1 MGPKT
6 KFKTDY
12 MILSGLLV
20 ATIFWLIDSV
30 LHIFFF
36 NEFDVVL
43 QLIGPNQ
50 YNIAIRLIV
59 LCLFILFGSHA
70 QYTINARKKAEQDLI
85 DYKNSLEEAVRQ
97 GTCKLQEMNEQMRLE
112 IGERKRMEAAVR
124 ESEEKYRLLVEN
136 ANEAIFILQ
145 DNQLKF
151 TNPKAEEIITR
162 LSLDPKQGDL
172 TRLIHAPE
180 REKVVA
186 WYQRRLK
193 GMELPYSFMFRLEG
207 DRAVSIWVELNSILI
222 KLNGQP
228 ATLNF
233 MRDVTLQ
240 KKLEE
245 QFYQSQKMESI
256 GTLAGGIAHDFN
268 NLLMGIQGNIS
279 VMQLEVDTADPLQE
293 SIQSIVRC
301 VKSGSQLTNQLLA
314 FARGGKYVV
323 TPSNLNTIVHKTVEI
338 FGRTKKEVD
347 LHPVFAKDIWAVE
360 VDPGQIEQVLMN
372 LYVNAW
378 QAMPEGGDLY
388 IELENVQLDEHYA
401 RLKPFNVRPGRFVK
415 LSVTDTGLGMS
426 PETQKRI
433 FEPFF
438 STKEKGMGTGLGLA
452 SAYGIIKN
460 HNGFI
465 NCYSELGQGTT
476 FNVYFPVCETPY
488 SPEEG
493 ASGDELVEGVPRGD
507 ETILFVDDDEEII
520 SVGRKI
526 LASLGYTVLAADGG
540 QAAIDLFLDQKKRI
554 DLVILDYVMPGMGG
568 REVFDVLKQTKPDV
582 KVLLSSGYSS
592 TDQVAALIEKGC
604 RGFIQKP
611 YDTVK
616 MSRIIRTILDAE
628 PADAARQDG
637 TGAPV

>member
-1 MGPKT
+1 MGSKT

-12 MILSGLLV
+12 MVLSGLLV
-20 ATIFWLIDSV
+20 ATIFWLIDSI

-36 NEFDVVL
+36 NEFDIIL

-50 YNIAIRLIV
+50 YNIAIRMIV
-59 LCLFILFGSHA
+59 LCLFVLFGSHA
-70 QYTINARKKAEQDLI
+70 QYTINARKKAEQELV

-97 GTCKLQEMNEQMRLE
+97 GTCKLQEMNEQMRQE
-112 IGERKRMEAAVR
+112 ISERKRMESAVR

-145 DNQLKF
+145 DDQVKF
-151 TNPKAEEIITR
+151 TNPKADEIITR
-162 LSLDPKQGDL
+162 LSLDPTKPDL
-172 TRLIHAPE
+172 TRLIHAQE
-180 REKVVA
+180 REKVIE

-207 DRAVSIWVELNSILI
+207 PRSVSIWVELNSILI
-222 KLNGQP
+222 KLNGKP

-268 NLLMGIQGNIS
+268 NLLMGIQGNVS
-279 VMQLEVDTADPLQE
+279 VMNLEVGAADPLQE
-293 SIQSIVRC
+293 SIDSIARC

-323 TPSNLNTIVHKTVEI
+323 TPSNLNTIVHKTAEI
-338 FGRTKKEVD
+338 FGRTKKEID
-347 LHPVFAKDIWAVE
+347 LHPVFAKDIWPVE
-360 VDPGQIEQVLMN
+360 VDPSQIEQVLMN

-388 IELENVQLDEHYA
+388 IELENVRLDEHYA
-401 RLKPFNVRPGRFVK
+401 RIKPFNIRPGRFVK
-415 LSVTDTGLGMS
+415 LSVTDTGVGMT

-465 NCYSELGQGTT
+465 NCYSELGHGTT
-476 FNVYFPVCETPY
+476 FNVYFPVCEETYP
-488 SPEEG
+488 PEDGGAEG
-493 ASGDELVEGVPRGD
+493 ELVEGVPGGD

-520 SVGRKI
+520 TVGRKI
-526 LASLGYTVLAADGG
+526 LASLGYTVLVASGG
-540 QAAIDLFLDQKKRI
+540 QAAVDLFIDQQDRI
-554 DLVILDYVMPGMGG
+554 ALVILDYVMPGMGG
-568 REVFDVLKQTKPDV
+568 REVFEALKQIQPEV

-616 MSRIIRTILDAE
+616 MSRTIRTILDGVPVNPAE
-628 PADAARQDG
+628 EN
-637 TGAPV
+637 

>member
-1 MGPKT
+1 MGPK
-6 KFKTDY
+6 KIYKTDY
-12 MILSGLLV
+12 MVLSGLLV

-36 NEFDVVL
+36 NEFDIVL

-50 YNIAIRLIV
+50 YNIAIRLVV

-70 QYTINARKKAEQDLI
+70 QYTINARKRAEQELI

-97 GTCKLQEMNEQMRLE
+97 GTCKLQEMNEQMRQE
-112 IGERKRMEAAVR
+112 ISERKRMEATVR

-145 DNQLKF
+145 NNQLKF
-151 TNPKAEEIITR
+151 TNPKADEIITR
-162 LSLDPKQGDL
+162 LSLDPKQADF
-172 TRLIHAPE
+172 THLIHPQE
-180 REKVVA
+180 RERA
-186 WYQRRLK
+186 IEWYQRRLR

-222 KLNGQP
+222 KLNGKP

-268 NLLMGIQGNIS
+268 NLLMGIQGNVS
-279 VMQLEVDTADPLQE
+279 VMQLEVDSDDSLQE
-293 SIQSIVRC
+293 SIQSIARC

-323 TPSNLNTIVHKTVEI
+323 TPSNLNTIVHKAVEI
-338 FGRTKKEVD
+338 FGRTKKEID
-347 LHPVFAKDIWAVE
+347 LHPVFAKDIWPVE

-378 QAMPEGGDLY
+378 QAMPDGGDLY
-388 IELENVQLDEHYA
+388 IELENVQLDEQYA
-401 RLKPFNVRPGRFVK
+401 RLKPFNLRPGRYVK
-415 LSVTDTGLGMS
+415 ISVTDTGVGMS

-465 NCYSELGQGTT
+465 NCYSELGHGTT
-476 FNVYFPVCETPY
+476 FNVYFPVCEEHYP
-488 SPEEG
+488 PEEG
-493 ASGDELVEGVPRGD
+493 AGEDELVQGVPGGD

-526 LASLGYTVLAADGG
+526 LASLGYAVLVAEGG
-540 QAAIDLFLDQKKRI
+540 QAAVDLFLDQGSRI

-568 REVFDVLKQTKPDV
+568 REVFDAIKQIRPDV

-592 TDQVAALIEKGC
+592 TDQVAALIERGC
-604 RGFIQKP
+604 NGFIQKP

-616 MSRIIRTILDAE
+616 MSRIIRTILDTE
-628 PADAARQDG
+628 QADA
-637 TGAPV
+637 VKEN

>member
-1 MGPKT
+1 MGSKK

-12 MILSGLLV
+12 MVLTGLLV
-20 ATIFWLIDSV
+20 ATIFWLIDSI

-36 NEFDVVL
+36 NEFDIVL

-50 YNIAIRLIV
+50 YNIAVRMIV
-59 LCLFILFGSHA
+59 LCLFVLFGSHA
-70 QYTINARKKAEQDLI
+70 QYTINARKKAEQELI

-97 GTCKLQEMNEQMRLE
+97 GTCKLQEMNEQMRQE
-112 IGERKRMEAAVR
+112 ISERKRMESAVR

-145 DNQLKF
+145 DDQVKF
-151 TNPKAEEIITR
+151 TNPKADEIITR
-162 LSLDPKQGDL
+162 LSLDPTQGDL
-172 TRLIHAPE
+172 PRLIHPQE
-180 REKVVA
+180 REKVIE
-186 WYQRRLK
+186 WYQRRLQ
-193 GMELPYSFMFRLEG
+193 GLELPYSFMFRLEG

-222 KLNGQP
+222 KLNGKP

-268 NLLMGIQGNIS
+268 NLLMGIQGNVS
-279 VMQLEVDTADPLQE
+279 VMNLEVEAADPLQE
-293 SIQSIVRC
+293 SIQSIARC

-314 FARGGKYVV
+314 FARGGKYIV
-323 TPSNLNTIVHKTVEI
+323 TPSNLNMIVHKTSEI
-338 FGRTKKEVD
+338 FERTKKEID
-347 LHPVFAKDIWAVE
+347 LHPVFAKDIWPVE
-360 VDPGQIEQVLMN
+360 VDPSQIEQVLMN

-388 IELENVQLDEHYA
+388 IELENVRLDEHYA
-401 RLKPFNVRPGRFVK
+401 RIKPFNIRPGQFVK
-415 LSVTDTGLGMS
+415 LSVTDTGVGMTA
-426 PETQKRI
+426 ETQKRI

-465 NCYSELGQGTT
+465 NCYSEIGHGTT
-476 FNVYFPVCETPY
+476 FNVYFPKCDETYP
-488 SPEEG
+488 PEEG
-493 ASGDELVEGVPRGD
+493 VAEGELVEGVPGGD

-526 LASLGYTVLAADGG
+526 LASLGYTVLVADGG
-540 QAAIDLFLDQKKRI
+540 QVAVDIFIDQQDSI

-568 REVFDVLKQTKPDV
+568 REVFEALKQIRPDV
-582 KVLLSSGYSS
+582 NVLLSSGYSS
-592 TDQVAALIEKGC
+592 TDQVAALIERGC

-616 MSRIIRTILDAE
+616 MSRTIRTILDTESVRAVE
-628 PADAARQDG
+628 EN
-637 TGAPV
+637 

>member
-1 MGPKT
+1 MGSKT

-12 MILSGLLV
+12 MVLSGLIV
-20 ATIFWLIDSV
+20 ATIFWLIDSI

-36 NEFDVVL
+36 NEFDIIL

-50 YNIAIRLIV
+50 YNIAIRMIV
-59 LCLFILFGSHA
+59 LCLFVLFGSHA
-70 QYTINARKKAEQDLI
+70 QYTINARKKAEQELV

-97 GTCKLQEMNEQMRLE
+97 GTCKLQEMNEQMRQE
-112 IGERKRMEAAVR
+112 IAERKRMESAVR

-145 DNQLKF
+145 DDQVKF
-151 TNPKAEEIITR
+151 TNPKADEIITR
-162 LSLDPKQGDL
+162 LSLDPTKPDL
-172 TRLIHAPE
+172 TRLIHAQE
-180 REKVVA
+180 REKVIE

-207 DRAVSIWVELNSILI
+207 PRSVSIWVELNSILI
-222 KLNGQP
+222 KLNGKP

-268 NLLMGIQGNIS
+268 NLLMGIQGNVS
-279 VMQLEVDTADPLQE
+279 VMNLEVSAADPLQE
-293 SIQSIVRC
+293 SIDSIARC

-323 TPSNLNTIVHKTVEI
+323 TPSNLNTIVHKTAEI
-338 FGRTKKEVD
+338 FGRTKREID
-347 LHPVFAKDIWAVE
+347 LHPVFAKDIWPVE
-360 VDPGQIEQVLMN
+360 VDPSQIEQVLMN

-388 IELENVQLDEHYA
+388 IELENVRLDEHYA
-401 RLKPFNVRPGRFVK
+401 RIKPFNIRPGQFVK
-415 LSVTDTGLGMS
+415 LSVTDTGVGMTA
-426 PETQKRI
+426 ETQKRI

-465 NCYSELGQGTT
+465 NCYSELGHGTT
-476 FNVYFPVCETPY
+476 FNVYFPVCEETYP
-488 SPEEG
+488 PEDGG
-493 ASGDELVEGVPRGD
+493 ADGELVEGVPGGN

-520 SVGRKI
+520 TVGRKI
-526 LASLGYTVLAADGG
+526 LASLGYTVLVASGG
-540 QAAIDLFLDQKKRI
+540 QAAVDLFIDQQDRI
-554 DLVILDYVMPGMGG
+554 ALVILDYVMPGMGG
-568 REVFDVLKQTKPDV
+568 REVFEALKQIQPEV

-604 RGFIQKP
+604 RGFI
-611 YDTVK
+611 
-616 MSRIIRTILDAE
+616 
-628 PADAARQDG
+628 
-637 TGAPV
+637 

>member
-1 MGPKT
+1 MGSKT

-12 MILSGLLV
+12 MVLSGLLV
-20 ATIFWLIDSV
+20 ATIFWLIDSI

-36 NEFDVVL
+36 NEFDIIL

-50 YNIAIRLIV
+50 YNIAIRMIV
-59 LCLFILFGSHA
+59 LCLFVLFGSHA
-70 QYTINARKKAEQDLI
+70 QYTINARKKAEQELV

-97 GTCKLQEMNEQMRLE
+97 GTCKLQEMNEQMRQE
-112 IGERKRMEAAVR
+112 IAERKRMESAVR

-145 DNQLKF
+145 DDQVKF
-151 TNPKAEEIITR
+151 TNPKADEIITR
-162 LSLDPKQGDL
+162 LSLDPTKPDL
-172 TRLIHAPE
+172 TRLIHAQE
-180 REKVVA
+180 REKVIE

-207 DRAVSIWVELNSILI
+207 PRSVSIWVELNSILI
-222 KLNGQP
+222 KLNGKP

-268 NLLMGIQGNIS
+268 NLLMGIQGNVS
-279 VMQLEVDTADPLQE
+279 VMNLEVGAADPLQE
-293 SIQSIVRC
+293 SIDSIARC

-323 TPSNLNTIVHKTVEI
+323 TPSNLNTIVHKTAEI
-338 FGRTKKEVD
+338 FGRTKKEID
-347 LHPVFAKDIWAVE
+347 LHPVFAKDIWPVE
-360 VDPGQIEQVLMN
+360 VDPSQIEQVLMN

-388 IELENVQLDEHYA
+388 IELENVRLDEHYA
-401 RLKPFNVRPGRFVK
+401 RIKPFNIRPGRFVK
-415 LSVTDTGLGMS
+415 LSVTDTGVGMT

-465 NCYSELGQGTT
+465 NCYSELGHGTT
-476 FNVYFPVCETPY
+476 FNVYFPVCEETYP
-488 SPEEG
+488 PEDSG
-493 ASGDELVEGVPRGD
+493 ADGELVEGVPGGD

-520 SVGRKI
+520 TVGRKI
-526 LASLGYTVLAADGG
+526 LASLGYTVLVASGG
-540 QAAIDLFLDQKKRI
+540 QAAVDLFIDQQDRI
-554 DLVILDYVMPGMGG
+554 ALVILDYVMPGMGG
-568 REVFDVLKQTKPDV
+568 REVFDALKQIQPDV
-582 KVLLSSGYSS
+582 NVLLSSGYSS

-616 MSRIIRTILDAE
+616 MSRTIRTILDGVPVNPAE
-628 PADAARQDG
+628 EN
-637 TGAPV
+637 

>member
-1 MGPKT
+1 MGPKQ

-12 MILSGLLV
+12 MVLSGLLV
-20 ATIFWLIDSV
+20 ATIFWLIDSI

-36 NEFDVVL
+36 NEFDIVL
-43 QLIGPNQ
+43 QLIGPNE
-50 YNIAIRLIV
+50 YNIVIRLIV
-59 LCLFILFGSHA
+59 LCLFVFFGSHA
-70 QYTINARKKAEQDLI
+70 QYTINARKKAERELI
-85 DYKNSLEEAVRQ
+85 DYKNSLEDAVRQ
-97 GTCKLQEMNEQMRLE
+97 GTCKLEEMNKQMRQE
-112 IGERKRMEAAVR
+112 IAERQRMESIVR

-145 DNQLKF
+145 NGQVKF

-162 LSLDPKQGDL
+162 LSLDPAEANL
-172 TRLIHAPE
+172 ANFIHPQE
-180 REKVVA
+180 REKVIE
-186 WYQRRLK
+186 WYQRRLQ

-222 KLNGQP
+222 KLNDKP

-268 NLLMGIQGNIS
+268 NLLMGIQGNVS
-279 VMQLEVDTADPLQE
+279 VMNLEVGPEDALQE
-293 SIQSIVRC
+293 SIQSIARC
-301 VKSGSQLTNQLLA
+301 VQSGSQLTNQLLA

-323 TPSNLNTIVHKTVEI
+323 TPSNLNTIVHKTAEI
-338 FGRTKKEVD
+338 FGRTKKEID
-347 LHPVFAKDIWAVE
+347 LHPVFAKDIWPVE
-360 VDPGQIEQVLMN
+360 VDPSQIEQVLMN

-378 QAMPEGGDLY
+378 QAMPEGGDLH
-388 IELENVQLDEHYA
+388 IELENVRLDEHYA
-401 RLKPFNVRPGRFVK
+401 RIKPFNIRPGQFVK
-415 LSVTDTGLGMS
+415 ISVTDTGVGMS
-426 PETQKRI
+426 AETQKRI

-465 NCYSELGQGTT
+465 NCYSELGRGTT
-476 FNVYFPVCETPY
+476 FNVYFPICDQVYP
-488 SPEEG
+488 PEDGTAER
-493 ASGDELVEGVPRGD
+493 ELVEGVPGGD
-507 ETILFVDDDEEII
+507 ETILFVDDDTEII

-526 LASLGYTVLAADGG
+526 LASLGYTVLVAQGG
-540 QAAIDLFLDQKKRI
+540 QSAVDLFMEQREKI

-568 REVFDVLKQTKPDV
+568 REVFDALKQIQPDV

-592 TDQVAALIEKGC
+592 TDQVAALIERGC
-604 RGFIQKP
+604 KGFIQKP

-616 MSRIIRTILDAE
+616 MSRTIRTIMDGE
-628 PADAARQDG
+628 PLHSIR
-637 TGAPV
+637 VN

>member
-1 MGPKT
+1 MGSKK

-12 MILSGLLV
+12 MVLTGLLV
-20 ATIFWLIDSV
+20 ATIFWLIDSI

-36 NEFDVVL
+36 NEFDIVL

-50 YNIAIRLIV
+50 YNIAVRMIV
-59 LCLFILFGSHA
+59 LCLFVLFGSHA
-70 QYTINARKKAEQDLI
+70 QYTINARKKAEQELI

-97 GTCKLQEMNEQMRLE
+97 GTCKLQEMNEQMRQE
-112 IGERKRMEAAVR
+112 ITERKRMESAVR

-145 DNQLKF
+145 DEQVKF
-151 TNPKAEEIITR
+151 TNPKADEIITR
-162 LSLDPKQGDL
+162 LSLDPAQGDL
-172 TRLIHAPE
+172 ARLIHPQE
-180 REKVVA
+180 REKVIE
-186 WYQRRLK
+186 WYQRRLQ
-193 GMELPYSFMFRLEG
+193 GLELPYSFMFRLEG
-207 DRAVSIWVELNSILI
+207 DKAVSIWVELNSILI
-222 KLNGQP
+222 KLNGKP

-268 NLLMGIQGNIS
+268 NLLMGIQGNVS
-279 VMQLEVDTADPLQE
+279 VMNLEVEAADPLQE
-293 SIQSIVRC
+293 SIQSIARC

-314 FARGGKYVV
+314 FARGGKYIV
-323 TPSNLNTIVHKTVEI
+323 TPSNLNTIVHKTSEI
-338 FGRTKKEVD
+338 FERTKKEID
-347 LHPVFAKDIWAVE
+347 LHPVFAKDIWPVE
-360 VDPGQIEQVLMN
+360 VDPSQIEQVLMN

-388 IELENVQLDEHYA
+388 IELENVRLDEHYA
-401 RLKPFNVRPGRFVK
+401 RIKPFNIRPGRFVK
-415 LSVTDTGLGMS
+415 LSVTDTGVGMTA
-426 PETQKRI
+426 ETQKRI

-465 NCYSELGQGTT
+465 NCYSEIGHGTT
-476 FNVYFPVCETPY
+476 FNVYFPKCDETYP
-488 SPEEG
+488 PEEG
-493 ASGDELVEGVPRGD
+493 IAEGDLVEGVPGGD

-526 LASLGYTVLAADGG
+526 LASLGYTVLVADGG
-540 QAAIDLFLDQKKRI
+540 QAAVDLFSDQQDRI

-568 REVFDVLKQTKPDV
+568 REVFEALKQIQPDV
-582 KVLLSSGYSS
+582 NVLLSSGYSS
-592 TDQVAALIEKGC
+592 TDQVAALIERGC

-616 MSRIIRTILDAE
+616 MSRTIRTILDAE
-628 PADAARQDG
+628 SVR
-637 TGAPV
+637 TVEEN

>member
-1 MGPKT
+1 MGSK
-6 KFKTDY
+6 KKYKTDY
-12 MILSGLLV
+12 MVLTGLLV
-20 ATIFWLIDSV
+20 ATIFWLIDSI

-36 NEFDVVL
+36 NEFDIVL

-50 YNIAIRLIV
+50 YNIAVRMIV
-59 LCLFILFGSHA
+59 LCLFVLFGSHA
-70 QYTINARKKAEQDLI
+70 QYTINARKKAEQELI

-97 GTCKLQEMNEQMRLE
+97 GTCKLQEMNEQMRQE
-112 IGERKRMEAAVR
+112 ISERKRMESAVR

-145 DNQLKF
+145 DDQVKF
-151 TNPKAEEIITR
+151 TNPKADEIITR
-162 LSLDPKQGDL
+162 LSLDPTQGDL
-172 TRLIHAPE
+172 PRLIHPQE
-180 REKVVA
+180 REKVIE
-186 WYQRRLK
+186 WYQRRLQ
-193 GMELPYSFMFRLEG
+193 GLELPYSFMFRLEG

-222 KLNGQP
+222 KLNGKP

-268 NLLMGIQGNIS
+268 NLLMGIQGNVS
-279 VMQLEVDTADPLQE
+279 VMNLEVEAADPLQE
-293 SIQSIVRC
+293 SIQSIARC

-314 FARGGKYVV
+314 FARGGKYIV
-323 TPSNLNTIVHKTVEI
+323 TPSNLNMIVHKTSEI
-338 FGRTKKEVD
+338 FERTKKEID
-347 LHPVFAKDIWAVE
+347 LHPVFAKDIWPVE
-360 VDPGQIEQVLMN
+360 VDPSQIEQVLMN

-388 IELENVQLDEHYA
+388 IELENVRLDEHYA
-401 RLKPFNVRPGRFVK
+401 RIKPFNIRPGQFVK
-415 LSVTDTGLGMS
+415 LSVTDTGVGMTA
-426 PETQKRI
+426 ETQKRI

-465 NCYSELGQGTT
+465 NCYSEIGHGTT
-476 FNVYFPVCETPY
+476 FNVYFPKCDEIYP
-488 SPEEG
+488 PEEG
-493 ASGDELVEGVPRGD
+493 VAEGELVEGVPGGD

-526 LASLGYTVLAADGG
+526 LASLGYTVLVADGG
-540 QAAIDLFLDQKKRI
+540 QVAVDIFIDQQDSI

-568 REVFDVLKQTKPDV
+568 REVFEALKQIRSDV
-582 KVLLSSGYSS
+582 NVLLSSGYSS
-592 TDQVAALIEKGC
+592 TDQVAALIERGC

-616 MSRIIRTILDAE
+616 MSRTIRTILDTE
-628 PADAARQDG
+628 SVPA
-637 TGAPV
+637 VEEN

>member
-1 MGPKT
+1 MGPRT

-70 QYTINARKKAEQDLI
+70 QFTINARKKAEQELI

-97 GTCKLQEMNEQMRLE
+97 GTCKLQEVNEQMRLE
-112 IGERKRMEAAVR
+112 IAERKRMEAAVR

-162 LSLDPKQGDL
+162 LSLDPKQKDL
-172 TRLIHAPE
+172 TQLIHAPE
-180 REKVVA
+180 REKVIE
-186 WYQRRLK
+186 WYRRRLK

-222 KLNGQP
+222 KLNGKT

-279 VMQLEVDTADPLQE
+279 VMQLDVDAANPLQE

-338 FGRTKKEVD
+338 FARTKKEID
-347 LHPVFAKDIWAVE
+347 LHPVFAKDIWPVE

-378 QAMPEGGDLY
+378 QAMPDGGDLY

-401 RLKPFNVRPGRFVK
+401 RLKPFHVRPGRFVK
-415 LSVTDTGLGMS
+415 LSVTDTGVGMS

-488 SPEEG
+488 SSEESAG
-493 ASGDELVEGVPRGD
+493 ENELVEGVPRGD
-507 ETILFVDDDEEII
+507 EVILFVDDDEEII

-526 LASLGYTVLAADGG
+526 LASLGYTVFVADGG
-540 QAAIDLFLDQKKRI
+540 QAAIDLFLDQSKPI

-568 REVFDVLKQTKPDV
+568 REVFDALKQIQPDV

-592 TDQVAALIEKGC
+592 TDQVAALIDKGC

-616 MSRIIRTILDAE
+616 MSRIIRTILDAAPTE
-628 PADAARQDG
+628 DAREN
-637 TGAPV
+637 

>member
-1 MGPKT
+1 MASKR

-12 MILSGLLV
+12 MVLSGLLV
-20 ATIFWLIDSV
+20 ATVFWLIDSI

-36 NEFDVVL
+36 NEFDIVL

-50 YNIAIRLIV
+50 YNIAIRMIV

-70 QYTINARKKAEQDLI
+70 QYTINARKQAEQELI
-85 DYKNSLEEAVRQ
+85 EYKDSLEDAVRQ
-97 GTCKLQEMNEQMRLE
+97 GTCKLQEMNEQMRQE
-112 IGERKRMEAAVR
+112 IAERRRMEAAVR

-136 ANEAIFILQ
+136 ANEAIFIIQ
-145 DNQLKF
+145 DDHLKF
-151 TNPKAEEIITR
+151 TNPKAEELITR
-162 LSLDPKQGDL
+162 LSLDPARGDL
-172 TRLIHAPE
+172 TRVIHPQE
-180 REKVVA
+180 REKVIE
-186 WYQRRLK
+186 WYQRRLR

-207 DRAVSIWVELNSILI
+207 ERAVSIWVELNSILI
-222 KLNGQP
+222 KLNGKP

-268 NLLMGIQGNIS
+268 NLLMGIQGNVS
-279 VMQLEVDTADPLQE
+279 VMQLEVEAADPLQE
-293 SIQSIVRC
+293 SIQSIARC

-314 FARGGKYVV
+314 FARGGKYLV
-323 TPSNLNTIVHKTVEI
+323 TPSNLNTIVNKTVEI
-338 FGRTKKEVD
+338 FGRTKREVD
-347 LHPVFAKDIWAVE
+347 LHPVFAKDIWPVE
-360 VDPGQIEQVLMN
+360 VDPSQIEQVLMN

-378 QAMPEGGDLY
+378 QAMPEGGHLH

-401 RLKPFNVRPGRFVK
+401 RVKPFNIRPGRFVK
-415 LSVTDTGLGMS
+415 ISVTDTGVGMS
-426 PETQKRI
+426 PETRKRI

-465 NCYSELGQGTT
+465 NCYSELGHGTT
-476 FNVYFPVCETPY
+476 FNIYFPMCEETYPA
-488 SPEEG
+488 EEG
-493 ASGDELVEGVPRGD
+493 AKEGDLVEGVPGGD

-520 SVGRKI
+520 NVGRKI
-526 LASLGYTVLAADGG
+526 LSSLGYTVLVAAGG
-540 QAAIDLFLDQKKRI
+540 QAAVDLFVEKEGRI

-568 REVFDVLKQTKPDV
+568 REVFEALKAMQPDV
-582 KVLLSSGYSS
+582 NVLLSSGYSS
-592 TDQVAALIEKGC
+592 TDQVAALIEQGC

-616 MSRIIRTILDAE
+616 MSRTIRAILDAV
-628 PADAARQDG
+628 PAQPAAQN
-637 TGAPV
+637 

>member
-1 MGPKT
+1 MGSKT

-12 MILSGLLV
+12 MVLSGLLV
-20 ATIFWLIDSV
+20 ATIFWLIDSI

-36 NEFDVVL
+36 NEFDIIL

-50 YNIAIRLIV
+50 YNIAIRMIV
-59 LCLFILFGSHA
+59 LCLFVLFGSHA
-70 QYTINARKKAEQDLI
+70 QYTINARKKAEQELV

-97 GTCKLQEMNEQMRLE
+97 GTCKLQEMNEQMRQE
-112 IGERKRMEAAVR
+112 ISERKRMESAVR

-145 DNQLKF
+145 DDQVKF
-151 TNPKAEEIITR
+151 TNPKADEIITR
-162 LSLDPKQGDL
+162 LSLDPTKPDL
-172 TRLIHAPE
+172 TRLIHAQE
-180 REKVVA
+180 REKVIE

-207 DRAVSIWVELNSILI
+207 PRSVSIWVELNSILI
-222 KLNGQP
+222 KLNGKP

-268 NLLMGIQGNIS
+268 NLLMGIQGNVS
-279 VMQLEVDTADPLQE
+279 VMNLEVGAADPLQE
-293 SIQSIVRC
+293 SIDSIARC

-323 TPSNLNTIVHKTVEI
+323 TPSNLNTIVHKTAEI
-338 FGRTKKEVD
+338 FGRTKKEID
-347 LHPVFAKDIWAVE
+347 LHPVFAKDIWPVE
-360 VDPGQIEQVLMN
+360 VDPSQIEQVLMN

-388 IELENVQLDEHYA
+388 IELENVRLDEHYA
-401 RLKPFNVRPGRFVK
+401 RIKPFNIRPGRFVK
-415 LSVTDTGLGMS
+415 LSVTDTGVGMI

-465 NCYSELGQGTT
+465 NCYSELGHGTT
-476 FNVYFPVCETPY
+476 FNVYFPVCEETYP
-488 SPEEG
+488 PEDGG
-493 ASGDELVEGVPRGD
+493 ADGELVEGVPGGD

-520 SVGRKI
+520 TVGRKI
-526 LASLGYTVLAADGG
+526 LASLGYTVLVASGG
-540 QAAIDLFLDQKKRI
+540 QAAVDTFIDQQDRI
-554 DLVILDYVMPGMGG
+554 ALVILDYVMPGMGG
-568 REVFDVLKQTKPDV
+568 REVFEALKQIQPDV

-616 MSRIIRTILDAE
+616 MSRAIRTILDGVPVTPAE
-628 PADAARQDG
+628 DN
-637 TGAPV
+637 

>member
-1 MGPKT
+1 MTPRK

-12 MILSGLLV
+12 MVLSGLLI

-36 NEFDVVL
+36 NEFDIVL

-70 QYTINARKKAEQDLI
+70 QYTINARKKAEQELI

-97 GTCKLQEMNEQMRLE
+97 GTCKLQEMNEQMRQE
-112 IGERKRMEAAVR
+112 IAERKRMEDAVR

-145 DNQLKF
+145 DDQLKF

-162 LSLDPKQGDL
+162 LSLDPKQKDL
-172 TRLIHAPE
+172 TRLIHPQE
-180 REKVVA
+180 REKVIE
-186 WYQRRLK
+186 WYQRRLR

-279 VMQLEVDTADPLQE
+279 VMQLEVNSTDPLQE
-293 SIQSIVRC
+293 SIQSIARC

-323 TPSNLNTIVHKTVEI
+323 TPSNLNTIVNKTVEI
-338 FGRTKKEVD
+338 FGRTKKEID
-347 LHPVFAKDIWAVE
+347 LHPVFAKDIWPVE

-401 RLKPFNVRPGRFVK
+401 RIKPFNVRPGRFVK
-415 LSVTDTGLGMS
+415 LSVTDTGVGMS
-426 PETQKRI
+426 PETRKRI

-465 NCYSELGQGTT
+465 NCYSELGHGTT
-476 FNVYFPVCETPY
+476 FNVYFPVCEDQYP
-488 SPEEG
+488 PEDGVTE
-493 ASGDELVEGVPRGD
+493 DELVQGVPGGD

-520 SVGRKI
+520 TVGRKI
-526 LASLGYTVLAADGG
+526 LASLGYTVLVASGG
-540 QAAIDLFLDQKKRI
+540 QAAVDLFLERSNDV

-568 REVFDVLKQTKPDV
+568 REVFDALKHIQPDV

-592 TDQVAALIEKGC
+592 TDQVAALIARGC
-604 RGFIQKP
+604 KGFIQKP

-628 PADAARQDG
+628 QVDAAGQN
-637 TGAPV
+637 

>member
-1 MGPKT
+1 MGPK
-6 KFKTDY
+6 KIYKTDY
-12 MILSGLLV
+12 MVLSGLLV

-36 NEFDVVL
+36 NEFDIVL

-50 YNIAIRLIV
+50 YNIAIRLVV

-70 QYTINARKKAEQDLI
+70 QYTINARKRAEQELI

-97 GTCKLQEMNEQMRLE
+97 GTCKLQEMNEQMRQE
-112 IGERKRMEAAVR
+112 ISERKRMEAAVR

-145 DNQLKF
+145 NNQLKF
-151 TNPKAEEIITR
+151 TNPKADENITR
-162 LSLDPKQGDL
+162 LSLDPKQADF
-172 TRLIHAPE
+172 THLIHPQE
-180 REKVVA
+180 RERA
-186 WYQRRLK
+186 IEWYQRRLR

-222 KLNGQP
+222 KLNGKP

-268 NLLMGIQGNIS
+268 NLLMGIQGNVS
-279 VMQLEVDTADPLQE
+279 VMQLEVDSDDSLQE
-293 SIQSIVRC
+293 SIQSIARC

-323 TPSNLNTIVHKTVEI
+323 TPSNLNTIVHKAVEI
-338 FGRTKKEVD
+338 FGRTKKEID
-347 LHPVFAKDIWAVE
+347 LHPVFAKDIWPVE

-372 LYVNAW
+372 LFVNAW
-378 QAMPEGGDLY
+378 QAMPDGGDLY
-388 IELENVQLDEHYA
+388 IELENVQLDEQYA
-401 RLKPFNVRPGRFVK
+401 RLKPFNLRPGRYVK
-415 LSVTDTGLGMS
+415 ISVTDTGVGMS

-465 NCYSELGQGTT
+465 NCYSELGHGTT
-476 FNVYFPVCETPY
+476 FNVYFPVCEEHYPR
-488 SPEEG
+488 EEG
-493 ASGDELVEGVPRGD
+493 AGEDELVQGVPGGD

-526 LASLGYTVLAADGG
+526 LASLGYAVLVAEGG
-540 QAAIDLFLDQKKRI
+540 QAAVDLFLDQGSRI

-568 REVFDVLKQTKPDV
+568 REVFDAIKQIRPDV

-592 TDQVAALIEKGC
+592 TDQVAALIERGC
-604 RGFIQKP
+604 NGFIQKP

-616 MSRIIRTILDAE
+616 MSRIIRTILDTE
-628 PADAARQDG
+628 QADA
-637 TGAPV
+637 VKEN

>member
-1 MGPKT
+1 MGSKK

-12 MILSGLLV
+12 MVLTGLLV
-20 ATIFWLIDSV
+20 ATIFWLIDSI

-36 NEFDVVL
+36 NEFDIVL

-50 YNIAIRLIV
+50 YNIAVRMIV
-59 LCLFILFGSHA
+59 LCLFVFFGSHA
-70 QYTINARKKAEQDLI
+70 QYTINARKKAEQELI

-97 GTCKLQEMNEQMRLE
+97 GTCKLQEMNEQMRQE
-112 IGERKRMEAAVR
+112 IAERKRMESAVR

-145 DNQLKF
+145 NDQVKF
-151 TNPKAEEIITR
+151 TNPKADEIITR
-162 LSLDPKQGDL
+162 LSLDPTQGDL
-172 TRLIHAPE
+172 PRLIHPQE
-180 REKVVA
+180 REKVIE
-186 WYQRRLK
+186 WYQRRLQ
-193 GMELPYSFMFRLEG
+193 GLELPYSFMFRLEG

-222 KLNGQP
+222 KLNGKP

-256 GTLAGGIAHDFN
+256 GTLAGGVAHDFN
-268 NLLMGIQGNIS
+268 NLLMGIQGNVS
-279 VMQLEVDTADPLQE
+279 VMNLEVEASHPLQE
-293 SIQSIVRC
+293 SIQSIARC

-314 FARGGKYVV
+314 FARGGKYIV
-323 TPSNLNTIVHKTVEI
+323 TPSNLNTIVHKTSEI
-338 FGRTKKEVD
+338 FARTKKEID
-347 LHPVFAKDIWAVE
+347 LHPVFAKDIWPVE
-360 VDPGQIEQVLMN
+360 VDPSQIEQVLMN

-388 IELENVQLDEHYA
+388 IELENVRLDEHYA
-401 RLKPFNVRPGRFVK
+401 RIKPFNIRPGKFVR
-415 LSVTDTGLGMS
+415 LSVTDTGVGMTA
-426 PETQKRI
+426 ETRKRI

-465 NCYSELGQGTT
+465 NCYSEIGHGTT
-476 FNVYFPVCETPY
+476 FNVYFPKCDESYP
-488 SPEEG
+488 PEEG
-493 ASGDELVEGVPRGD
+493 VAHGELVEGVPGGD

-526 LASLGYTVLAADGG
+526 LASLGYTVLVADGG
-540 QAAIDLFLDQKKRI
+540 QAAVDLFIDQPDRI

-568 REVFDVLKQTKPDV
+568 REVFEALKQIQPEV
-582 KVLLSSGYSS
+582 NVLLSSGYSS
-592 TDQVAALIEKGC
+592 TDQVAALIERGC

-616 MSRIIRTILDAE
+616 MSRTIRTILDTE
-628 PADAARQDG
+628 SVS
-637 TGAPV
+637 TVEEN

>member
-1 MGPKT
+1 MGSKK

-36 NEFDVVL
+36 NEFDIVL

-70 QYTINARKKAEQDLI
+70 QYTINARKKAEQELI

-97 GTCKLQEMNEQMRLE
+97 GTCKLQEMNAQMRLE

-162 LSLDPKQGDL
+162 LALDPKQQDL
-172 TRLIHAPE
+172 TQLIHVQE
-180 REKVVA
+180 REKVIA
-186 WYQRRLK
+186 WYRRRLK

-222 KLNGQP
+222 KLNGKP

-268 NLLMGIQGNIS
+268 NLLMGIQGNVS
-279 VMQLEVDTADPLQE
+279 VMQLEVDSVDPLQE
-293 SIQSIVRC
+293 SIQSIARC

-323 TPSNLNTIVHKTVEI
+323 TPSNLNTIVNKTVEI
-338 FGRTKKEVD
+338 FGRTKKEID
-347 LHPVFAKDIWAVE
+347 LHPVFAKDIWPVE

-401 RLKPFNVRPGRFVK
+401 RIKPFNVRPGRFVK
-415 LSVTDTGLGMS
+415 LSVTDTGVGMS

-465 NCYSELGQGTT
+465 NCYSEIGRGTT
-476 FNVYFPVCETPY
+476 FNVYFPVCETRY
-488 SPEEG
+488 QPEEG
-493 ASGDELVEGVPRGD
+493 AREDELVQGVPGGD

-526 LASLGYTVLAADGG
+526 LTSLGYSVIVADGG
-540 QAAIDLFLDQKKRI
+540 QAAIDLFLEQSKRI
-554 DLVILDYVMPGMGG
+554 DLVILDYVMPSLGG
-568 REVFDVLKQTKPDV
+568 REVFEAMKQIRPDV

-628 PADAARQDG
+628 PAEAARQN
-637 TGAPV
+637 

>member
-1 MGPKT
+1 MGSRQ

-36 NEFDVVL
+36 NEFDIVL

-70 QYTINARKKAEQDLI
+70 QYTINARKKAERELI

-112 IGERKRMEAAVR
+112 IAERKRMETAVR

-145 DNQLKF
+145 DNELKF
-151 TNPKAEEIITR
+151 TNPKAEEIVTR
-162 LSLDPKQGDL
+162 LALDPKQKDL
-172 TRLIHAPE
+172 TRLIHPQE
-180 REKVVA
+180 REKVIE

-279 VMQLEVDTADPLQE
+279 VMQLEVDAADPLQE
-293 SIQSIVRC
+293 SIQSIARC

-338 FGRTKKEVD
+338 FARTKREID
-347 LHPVFAKDIWAVE
+347 LHPVFAKDIWPVE

-388 IELENVQLDEHYA
+388 VELENVQLDEHYA
-401 RLKPFNVRPGRFVK
+401 RIKPFNVRPGRFVK
-415 LSVTDTGLGMS
+415 LSVTDTGVGMS

-452 SAYGIIKN
+452 STYGIIKN

-465 NCYSELGQGTT
+465 NCYSELGRGTT
-476 FNVYFPVCETPY
+476 FNVYFPVCETQY
-488 SPEEG
+488 QAEEG
-493 ASGDELVEGVPRGD
+493 TSEDELVQGVRGGD

-526 LASLGYTVLAADGG
+526 LASLGYTVLVADGG
-540 QAAIDLFLDQKKRI
+540 QAAIDLFLEQQNRI

-568 REVFDVLKQTKPDV
+568 REVFDALKQIWPDV

-592 TDQVAALIEKGC
+592 TDQVAALIDKGC

-616 MSRIIRTILDAE
+616 MSRIIRTILDAA
-628 PADAARQDG
+628 PADAAQQN
-637 TGAPV
+637 

>member
-1 MGPKT
+1 MGSKK

-12 MILSGLLV
+12 MVLTGLLV
-20 ATIFWLIDSV
+20 ATIFWLIDSI

-36 NEFDVVL
+36 NEFDIVL

-50 YNIAIRLIV
+50 YNIAVRMIV
-59 LCLFILFGSHA
+59 LCLFVLFGSHA
-70 QYTINARKKAEQDLI
+70 QYTINARKKAEQELI

-97 GTCKLQEMNEQMRLE
+97 GTCKLQEMNEQMRQE
-112 IGERKRMEAAVR
+112 ISERKRMESAVR

-145 DNQLKF
+145 DDQVKF
-151 TNPKAEEIITR
+151 TNPKADEIITR
-162 LSLDPKQGDL
+162 LSLDPTQGDL
-172 TRLIHAPE
+172 PRLIHPQE
-180 REKVVA
+180 REKVIE
-186 WYQRRLK
+186 WYQRRLQ
-193 GMELPYSFMFRLEG
+193 GLELPYSFMFRLEG

-222 KLNGQP
+222 KLNGKP

-268 NLLMGIQGNIS
+268 NLLMGIQGNVS
-279 VMQLEVDTADPLQE
+279 VMNLEVEAADPLQE
-293 SIQSIVRC
+293 SIQSIARC

-314 FARGGKYVV
+314 FARGGKYIV
-323 TPSNLNTIVHKTVEI
+323 TPSNLNMIVHKTSEI
-338 FGRTKKEVD
+338 FERTKKEID
-347 LHPVFAKDIWAVE
+347 LHPVFAKDIWPVE
-360 VDPGQIEQVLMN
+360 VDPSQIEQVLMN

-388 IELENVQLDEHYA
+388 IELENVRLDEHYA
-401 RLKPFNVRPGRFVK
+401 RIKPFNIRPGQFVK
-415 LSVTDTGLGMS
+415 LSVTDTGVGMTA
-426 PETQKRI
+426 ETQKRI

-465 NCYSELGQGTT
+465 NCYSEIGHGTT
-476 FNVYFPVCETPY
+476 FNVYFPKCDETYP
-488 SPEEG
+488 PEEG
-493 ASGDELVEGVPRGD
+493 VAEGELVEGVPGGD

-526 LASLGYTVLAADGG
+526 LASLGYTVLVADGG
-540 QAAIDLFLDQKKRI
+540 QVAVDIFIGQQDSI

-568 REVFDVLKQTKPDV
+568 REVFEALKQIRPDV
-582 KVLLSSGYSS
+582 NVLLSSGYSS
-592 TDQVAALIEKGC
+592 TDQVAALIERGC

-616 MSRIIRTILDAE
+616 MSRTIRTILDTE
-628 PADAARQDG
+628 SVPA
-637 TGAPV
+637 VEEN

>member
-279 VMQLEVDTADPLQE
+279 VMQLEVHTADPLQE

-415 LSVTDTGLGMS
+415 LSVTDTGVGMS

-493 ASGDELVEGVPRGD
+493 ASVDELVEGVPRGD

-637 TGAPV
+637 TEAPV

>member
-1 MGPKT
+1 
-6 KFKTDY
+6 
-12 MILSGLLV
+12 
-20 ATIFWLIDSV
+20 
-30 LHIFFF
+30 
-36 NEFDVVL
+36 
-43 QLIGPNQ
+43 
-50 YNIAIRLIV
+50 
-59 LCLFILFGSHA
+59 
-70 QYTINARKKAEQDLI
+70 
-85 DYKNSLEEAVRQ
+85 
-97 GTCKLQEMNEQMRLE
+97 
-112 IGERKRMEAAVR
+112 
-124 ESEEKYRLLVEN
+124 VEN

-145 DNQLKF
+145 NNQLKF
-151 TNPKAEEIITR
+151 TNPKADEIITR
-162 LSLDPKQGDL
+162 LSLDPKQADF
-172 TRLIHAPE
+172 THLIHPQE
-180 REKVVA
+180 RERA
-186 WYQRRLK
+186 IEWYQRRLR

-222 KLNGQP
+222 KLNGKP

-268 NLLMGIQGNIS
+268 NLLMGIQGNVS
-279 VMQLEVDTADPLQE
+279 VMQLEVDSDDSLQE
-293 SIQSIVRC
+293 SIQSIARC

-323 TPSNLNTIVHKTVEI
+323 TPSNLNTIVHKAVEI
-338 FGRTKKEVD
+338 FGRTKKEID
-347 LHPVFAKDIWAVE
+347 LHPVFAKDIWPVE

-378 QAMPEGGDLY
+378 QAMPDGGDLY
-388 IELENVQLDEHYA
+388 IELENVQLDEQYA
-401 RLKPFNVRPGRFVK
+401 RLKPFNLRPGRYVK
-415 LSVTDTGLGMS
+415 ISVTDTGVGMS

-465 NCYSELGQGTT
+465 NCYSELGHGTT
-476 FNVYFPVCETPY
+476 FNVYFPVCEEHYP
-488 SPEEG
+488 PEEG
-493 ASGDELVEGVPRGD
+493 AGEDELVQGVPGGD

-526 LASLGYTVLAADGG
+526 LASLGYAVLVAEGG
-540 QAAIDLFLDQKKRI
+540 QAAVDLFLDQGSRI

-568 REVFDVLKQTKPDV
+568 REVFDAIKQIRPDV

-592 TDQVAALIEKGC
+592 TDQVAALIERGC
-604 RGFIQKP
+604 NGFIQKP

-616 MSRIIRTILDAE
+616 MSRIIRTILDTE
-628 PADAARQDG
+628 QADA
-637 TGAPV
+637 VKEN

>member
-1 MGPKT
+1 MGSKT

-12 MILSGLLV
+12 MVLSGLLV
-20 ATIFWLIDSV
+20 ATIFWLIDSI

-36 NEFDVVL
+36 NEFDIIL

-50 YNIAIRLIV
+50 YNIAIRMIV
-59 LCLFILFGSHA
+59 LCLFVLFGSHA
-70 QYTINARKKAEQDLI
+70 QYTINARKKAEQELV

-97 GTCKLQEMNEQMRLE
+97 GTCKLQEMNEQMRQE
-112 IGERKRMEAAVR
+112 ISERKRMESAVR

-145 DNQLKF
+145 DDQVKF
-151 TNPKAEEIITR
+151 TNPKADEIITR
-162 LSLDPKQGDL
+162 LSLDPTKPDL
-172 TRLIHAPE
+172 TRLIHAQE
-180 REKVVA
+180 REKVIE

-207 DRAVSIWVELNSILI
+207 PRSVSIWVELNSILI
-222 KLNGQP
+222 KLNGKP

-268 NLLMGIQGNIS
+268 NLLMGIQGNVS
-279 VMQLEVDTADPLQE
+279 VMNLEVGAADPLQE
-293 SIQSIVRC
+293 SIDSIARC

-323 TPSNLNTIVHKTVEI
+323 TPSNLNTIVYKTAEI
-338 FGRTKKEVD
+338 FGRTKKEID
-347 LHPVFAKDIWAVE
+347 LHPVFAKDIWPVE
-360 VDPGQIEQVLMN
+360 VDPSQIEQVLMN

-388 IELENVQLDEHYA
+388 IELENVRLDEHYA
-401 RLKPFNVRPGRFVK
+401 RIKPFNIRPGRFVK
-415 LSVTDTGLGMS
+415 LSVTDTGVGMT

-465 NCYSELGQGTT
+465 NCYSELGHGTT
-476 FNVYFPVCETPY
+476 FNVYFPVCEETYP
-488 SPEEG
+488 PEDGG
-493 ASGDELVEGVPRGD
+493 ADGELVEGVPGGD

-520 SVGRKI
+520 TVGRKI
-526 LASLGYTVLAADGG
+526 LASLGYTVLVASGG
-540 QAAIDLFLDQKKRI
+540 QAAVDLFIDQQDRI
-554 DLVILDYVMPGMGG
+554 ALVILDYVMPGMGG
-568 REVFDVLKQTKPDV
+568 REVFETLKQIQPEV

-616 MSRIIRTILDAE
+616 MSRTIRTILDGVAVKPAE
-628 PADAARQDG
+628 EN
-637 TGAPV
+637 

>member
-222 KLNGQP
+222 KLNDKP

-279 VMQLEVDTADPLQE
+279 VMQLEVHTADPLQE

-415 LSVTDTGLGMS
+415 LSVTDTGVGMS

-493 ASGDELVEGVPRGD
+493 ASVDELVEGVPRGD

-637 TGAPV
+637 TEAPV

>member
-1 MGPKT
+1 
-6 KFKTDY
+6 
-12 MILSGLLV
+12 V
-20 ATIFWLIDSV
+20 DS
-30 LHIFFF
+30 
-36 NEFDVVL
+36 
-43 QLIGPNQ
+43 
-50 YNIAIRLIV
+50 
-59 LCLFILFGSHA
+59 
-70 QYTINARKKAEQDLI
+70 
-85 DYKNSLEEAVRQ
+85 
-97 GTCKLQEMNEQMRLE
+97 
-112 IGERKRMEAAVR
+112 
-124 ESEEKYRLLVEN
+124 
-136 ANEAIFILQ
+136 
-145 DNQLKF
+145 
-151 TNPKAEEIITR
+151 
-162 LSLDPKQGDL
+162 
-172 TRLIHAPE
+172 
-180 REKVVA
+180 
-186 WYQRRLK
+186 
-193 GMELPYSFMFRLEG
+193 
-207 DRAVSIWVELNSILI
+207 
-222 KLNGQP
+222 
-228 ATLNF
+228 
-233 MRDVTLQ
+233 
-240 KKLEE
+240 
-245 QFYQSQKMESI
+245 
-256 GTLAGGIAHDFN
+256 
-268 NLLMGIQGNIS
+268 
-279 VMQLEVDTADPLQE
+279 ADPLQE

-338 FGRTKKEVD
+338 FARTKREID
-347 LHPVFAKDIWAVE
+347 LHPVFAKDIWPVE

-401 RLKPFNVRPGRFVK
+401 RVKPFNVRPGRFVK
-415 LSVTDTGLGMS
+415 LSVTDTGVGMS

-452 SAYGIIKN
+452 STYGIIKN

-476 FNVYFPVCETPY
+476 FNVYFPVCEIQY
-488 SPEEG
+488 QPEEG
-493 ASGDELVEGVPRGD
+493 ASEDELVQGVPGGD

-526 LASLGYTVLAADGG
+526 LASLGYTVLVADGG
-540 QAAIDLFLDQKKRI
+540 QAAIDLFLEQQKRI

-568 REVFDVLKQTKPDV
+568 REVFDALKQIQPDV

-616 MSRIIRTILDAE
+616 MSRIIRTILDAA
-628 PADAARQDG
+628 PADAAQQN
-637 TGAPV
+637 

>member
-1 MGPKT
+1 
-6 KFKTDY
+6 
-12 MILSGLLV
+12 
-20 ATIFWLIDSV
+20 
-30 LHIFFF
+30 
-36 NEFDVVL
+36 
-43 QLIGPNQ
+43 
-50 YNIAIRLIV
+50 
-59 LCLFILFGSHA
+59 
-70 QYTINARKKAEQDLI
+70 
-85 DYKNSLEEAVRQ
+85 
-97 GTCKLQEMNEQMRLE
+97 MNEQMRQE
-112 IGERKRMEAAVR
+112 IAERKRMESAVR

-145 DNQLKF
+145 DDQVKF
-151 TNPKAEEIITR
+151 TNPKADEIITR
-162 LSLDPKQGDL
+162 LSLDPTKPDL
-172 TRLIHAPE
+172 TRLIHAQE
-180 REKVVA
+180 REKVIE

-207 DRAVSIWVELNSILI
+207 PRSVSIWVELNSILI
-222 KLNGQP
+222 KLNGKP

-268 NLLMGIQGNIS
+268 NLLMGIQGNVS
-279 VMQLEVDTADPLQE
+279 VMNLEVSAADPLQE
-293 SIQSIVRC
+293 SIDSIARC

-323 TPSNLNTIVHKTVEI
+323 TPSNLNTIVHKTAEI
-338 FGRTKKEVD
+338 FGRTKKEID
-347 LHPVFAKDIWAVE
+347 LHPVFAKDIWPVE
-360 VDPGQIEQVLMN
+360 VDPSQIEQVLMN

-388 IELENVQLDEHYA
+388 IELENVRLDEHYA
-401 RLKPFNVRPGRFVK
+401 RIKPFNIRPGRFVK
-415 LSVTDTGLGMS
+415 LSVTDTGVGMT

-465 NCYSELGQGTT
+465 NCYSELGHGTT
-476 FNVYFPVCETPY
+476 FNVYFPVCEETYP
-488 SPEEG
+488 PEDGG
-493 ASGDELVEGVPRGD
+493 ADGELVEGVPGGD

-520 SVGRKI
+520 TVGRKI
-526 LASLGYTVLAADGG
+526 LASLGYTVLVASGG
-540 QAAIDLFLDQKKRI
+540 QAAVDLFIDQQDRI
-554 DLVILDYVMPGMGG
+554 ALVILDYVMPGMGG
-568 REVFDVLKQTKPDV
+568 REVFEALKQIQPEV

-592 TDQVAALIEKGC
+592 TEQVAALIEKGC

-616 MSRIIRTILDAE
+616 MSRTIRTILDGVPVNPAE
-628 PADAARQDG
+628 EN
-637 TGAPV
+637 

>member
-12 MILSGLLV
+12 MVLSGLLV

-36 NEFDVVL
+36 NEFDIIL

-70 QYTINARKKAEQDLI
+70 QYTINARKKAEQELI

-97 GTCKLQEMNEQMRLE
+97 GTCKLQEMNEQMRQE
-112 IGERKRMEAAVR
+112 ITERKRMEAAVR

-162 LSLDPKQGDL
+162 LSLDPQEGDL
-172 TRLIHAPE
+172 TQLIHPQE
-180 REKVVA
+180 REKVIE
-186 WYQRRLK
+186 WYQRRLR

-207 DRAVSIWVELNSILI
+207 GRAVSIWVELNSILI
-222 KLNGQP
+222 KLNGKT

-279 VMQLEVDTADPLQE
+279 VMQLEVDSADPMQE
-293 SIQSIVRC
+293 SIQSIARC

-338 FGRTKKEVD
+338 FGRTKKEID
-347 LHPVFAKDIWAVE
+347 LHPVFAKDIWPVE

-378 QAMPEGGDLY
+378 QAMPDGGDLY

-401 RLKPFNVRPGRFVK
+401 RIKPFNVRPGRFVR
-415 LSVTDTGLGMS
+415 LSVTDTGVGMS

-452 SAYGIIKN
+452 SAYGITKN

-465 NCYSELGQGTT
+465 NCYSELGQGKT
-476 FNVYFPVCETPY
+476 FNVYFPVCEDPY
-488 SPEEG
+488 QPEEG
-493 ASGDELVEGVPRGD
+493 MGEDELVQGVPGGS

-526 LASLGYTVLAADGG
+526 LASLGYAVLVADGG
-540 QAAIDLFLDQKKRI
+540 QAAVDLFIEQKGRI

-568 REVFDVLKQTKPDV
+568 REVFDALIHIQPDV

-592 TDQVAALIEKGC
+592 TDQVAALIDKGC
-604 RGFIQKP
+604 KGFIQKP

-616 MSRIIRTILDAE
+616 MSRVIRTILDAG
-628 PADAARQDG
+628 PLDRAQQN
-637 TGAPV
+637 

>member
-1 MGPKT
+1 MGPK
-6 KFKTDY
+6 KIYKTDY
-12 MILSGLLV
+12 MVLSGLLV

-36 NEFDVVL
+36 NEFDIVL

-50 YNIAIRLIV
+50 YNIAIRLVV

-70 QYTINARKKAEQDLI
+70 QYTINARKRAEQELI

-97 GTCKLQEMNEQMRLE
+97 GTCKLQEMNEQMRQE
-112 IGERKRMEAAVR
+112 ISERKRMEAAVR

-145 DNQLKF
+145 NNQLKF
-151 TNPKAEEIITR
+151 TNPKADEIITR
-162 LSLDPKQGDL
+162 LSLDPKQADF
-172 TRLIHAPE
+172 THLIHPQE
-180 REKVVA
+180 RERA
-186 WYQRRLK
+186 IEWYQRRLR

-222 KLNGQP
+222 KLNGKP

-268 NLLMGIQGNIS
+268 NLLMGIQGNVS
-279 VMQLEVDTADPLQE
+279 VMQLEVDSDDSLQE
-293 SIQSIVRC
+293 SIQSIARC

-323 TPSNLNTIVHKTVEI
+323 TPSNLNTIVHKAVEI
-338 FGRTKKEVD
+338 FGRTKKEID
-347 LHPVFAKDIWAVE
+347 LHPVFAKDIWPVE

-378 QAMPEGGDLY
+378 QAMPDGGDLY
-388 IELENVQLDEHYA
+388 IELENVQLDEQYA
-401 RLKPFNVRPGRFVK
+401 RLKPFNLRPGRYVK
-415 LSVTDTGLGMS
+415 ISVTDTGVGMS

-465 NCYSELGQGTT
+465 NCYSELGHGTT
-476 FNVYFPVCETPY
+476 FNVYFPVCEEHYP
-488 SPEEG
+488 PEEG
-493 ASGDELVEGVPRGD
+493 AGEDELVQGVPGGD

-526 LASLGYTVLAADGG
+526 LASLGYAVLVAEGG
-540 QAAIDLFLDQKKRI
+540 QAAVDLFLDQGSRI

-568 REVFDVLKQTKPDV
+568 REVFDAIKQIRPDV

-592 TDQVAALIEKGC
+592 TDQVAALIERGC
-604 RGFIQKP
+604 NGFIQKP

-616 MSRIIRTILDAE
+616 MSRIIRTILDTE
-628 PADAARQDG
+628 QADA
-637 TGAPV
+637 VKEN

>member
-1 MGPKT
+1 MGSKT

-12 MILSGLLV
+12 MVLSGLIV
-20 ATIFWLIDSV
+20 ATIFWLIDSI

-36 NEFDVVL
+36 NEFDIIL

-50 YNIAIRLIV
+50 YNIAIRMIV
-59 LCLFILFGSHA
+59 LCLFVLFGSHA
-70 QYTINARKKAEQDLI
+70 QYTINARKKAEQELV

-97 GTCKLQEMNEQMRLE
+97 GTCKLQEMNEQMRQE
-112 IGERKRMEAAVR
+112 IAERKRMESAVR

-145 DNQLKF
+145 DDQVKF
-151 TNPKAEEIITR
+151 TNPKADEIITR
-162 LSLDPKQGDL
+162 LSLDPTKPDL
-172 TRLIHAPE
+172 TRLIHTQE
-180 REKVVA
+180 REKVIE

-207 DRAVSIWVELNSILI
+207 PRSVSIWVELNSILI
-222 KLNGQP
+222 KLNGKP

-268 NLLMGIQGNIS
+268 NLLMGIQGNVS
-279 VMQLEVDTADPLQE
+279 VMNLEVGAADPLQE
-293 SIQSIVRC
+293 SIDSIARC

-323 TPSNLNTIVHKTVEI
+323 TPSNLNTIVHKTAEI
-338 FGRTKKEVD
+338 FGRTKKEID
-347 LHPVFAKDIWAVE
+347 LHPVFAKDIWPVE
-360 VDPGQIEQVLMN
+360 VDPSQIEQVLMN

-388 IELENVQLDEHYA
+388 IELENVRLDEHYA
-401 RLKPFNVRPGRFVK
+401 RIKPFNIRPGRFVK
-415 LSVTDTGLGMS
+415 LSVTDTGVGMT

-465 NCYSELGQGTT
+465 NCYSELGHGTT
-476 FNVYFPVCETPY
+476 FNVYFPVCEEAYP
-488 SPEEG
+488 PEDGG
-493 ASGDELVEGVPRGD
+493 ADGELVEGVPGGD

-520 SVGRKI
+520 TVGRKI
-526 LASLGYTVLAADGG
+526 LASLGYTVLVASGG
-540 QAAIDLFLDQKKRI
+540 QAAVDLFIDQQDRI
-554 DLVILDYVMPGMGG
+554 ALVILDYVMPGMGG
-568 REVFDVLKQTKPDV
+568 REVFEALKQIQPEV

-616 MSRIIRTILDAE
+616 MSRTIRTILDGVPVNPAE
-628 PADAARQDG
+628 EN
-637 TGAPV
+637 

>member
-1 MGPKT
+1 MGPK
-6 KFKTDY
+6 KRYKTDY
-12 MILSGLLV
+12 MVLSGLLV

-36 NEFDVVL
+36 NEFDIVL

-50 YNIAIRLIV
+50 YNIAIRLVV

-70 QYTINARKKAEQDLI
+70 QYTINARKRAEQELI

-97 GTCKLQEMNEQMRLE
+97 GTCKLQEMNEQMRQE
-112 IGERKRMEAAVR
+112 ISERKRMEAAVR

-145 DNQLKF
+145 NNQLKF
-151 TNPKAEEIITR
+151 TNPKADEIITR
-162 LSLDPKQGDL
+162 LSLDPKQADF
-172 TRLIHAPE
+172 THLIHPQE
-180 REKVVA
+180 RERA
-186 WYQRRLK
+186 IEWYQRRLR

-222 KLNGQP
+222 KLNGKP

-268 NLLMGIQGNIS
+268 NLLMGIQGNVS
-279 VMQLEVDTADPLQE
+279 VMQLEVDSDDSLQE
-293 SIQSIVRC
+293 SIQSIARC

-323 TPSNLNTIVHKTVEI
+323 TPSNLNTIVHKAVEI
-338 FGRTKKEVD
+338 FGRTKKEID
-347 LHPVFAKDIWAVE
+347 LHPVFAKDIWPVE

-378 QAMPEGGDLY
+378 QAMPDGGDLY
-388 IELENVQLDEHYA
+388 IELENVQLDEQYA
-401 RLKPFNVRPGRFVK
+401 RLKPFNLRPGRYVK
-415 LSVTDTGLGMS
+415 ISVTDTGVGMS

-465 NCYSELGQGTT
+465 NCYSELGHGTT
-476 FNVYFPVCETPY
+476 FNVYFPVCEDQYP
-488 SPEEG
+488 PEEG
-493 ASGDELVEGVPRGD
+493 AGEDELVQGVPGGD

-526 LASLGYTVLAADGG
+526 LASLGYAVLVAEGG
-540 QAAIDLFLDQKKRI
+540 QAAVDLFLDQGSRI

-568 REVFDVLKQTKPDV
+568 REVFDALKQIRPDV

-592 TDQVAALIEKGC
+592 TDQVAALIERGC
-604 RGFIQKP
+604 NGFIQKP

-628 PADAARQDG
+628 HANA
-637 TGAPV
+637 VKEN

>member
-1 MGPKT
+1 MPMGSKK

-12 MILSGLLV
+12 MVLSGLLI
-20 ATIFWLIDSV
+20 ATIFWLIDSI

-36 NEFDVVL
+36 NEFDIVL

-50 YNIAIRLIV
+50 YNIAVRMIV
-59 LCLFILFGSHA
+59 LCLFVLFGSHA
-70 QYTINARKKAEQDLI
+70 QYTINARKKAEQELV
-85 DYKNSLEEAVRQ
+85 DYKNSLEDAVRQ
-97 GTCKLQEMNEQMRLE
+97 GTCKLQEMNEQMRQE
-112 IGERKRMEAAVR
+112 IAERKRMEAIVR

-145 DNQLKF
+145 DEQVKF
-151 TNPKAEEIITR
+151 TNPKADEIITR
-162 LSLDPKQGDL
+162 LALDPMQADL
-172 TRLIHAPE
+172 ASLIHPQE
-180 REKVVA
+180 REKVLA
-186 WYQRRLK
+186 WYKRRLK
-193 GMELPYSFMFRLEG
+193 GLELPYSFMFRLEG
-207 DRAVSIWVELNSILI
+207 ERGVSIWVELNSILI
-222 KLNGQP
+222 KLNGKQ

-268 NLLMGIQGNIS
+268 NLLMGIQGNVS
-279 VMQLEVDTADPLQE
+279 VMNLEVGPENPLQE
-293 SIQSIVRC
+293 SIQSIARC
-301 VKSGSQLTNQLLA
+301 VTSGSQLTNQLLA

-323 TPSNLNTIVHKTVEI
+323 TPSNMNTIVHKTAEI
-338 FGRTKKEVD
+338 FGRTKKEID
-347 LHPVFAKDIWAVE
+347 LHPVFAKDIWPVE
-360 VDPGQIEQVLMN
+360 VDPSQIEQVLMN

-388 IELENVQLDEHYA
+388 IELENVRLDEHYA
-401 RLKPFNVRPGRFVK
+401 RIKPFNVRPGKFVK
-415 LSVTDTGLGMS
+415 LSVTDTGVGMT

-465 NCYSELGQGTT
+465 NCYSELGHGTT
-476 FNVYFPVCETPY
+476 FNVYFPVCEEAYPL
-488 SPEEG
+488 EEG
-493 ASGDELVEGVPRGD
+493 TAEGELVEGVPGGD
-507 ETILFVDDDEEII
+507 ETVLFVDDDEEII

-526 LASLGYTVLAADGG
+526 LASLGYTVLVANSG
-540 QAAIDLFLDQKKRI
+540 QAALDMFSGQQGGI

-568 REVFDVLKQTKPDV
+568 REVFDAMIQIQPDV

-604 RGFIQKP
+604 KGFIQKP

-616 MSRIIRTILDAE
+616 MSRTIRTILDAE
-628 PADAARQDG
+628 PMEATKSQ
-637 TGAPV
+637 

>member
-1 MGPKT
+1 MGPKK

-36 NEFDVVL
+36 NEFDIVL

-70 QYTINARKKAEQDLI
+70 QYTINARKKAEQELI

-97 GTCKLQEMNEQMRLE
+97 GTCKLQEMNEQMRME

-145 DNQLKF
+145 NNQLKF
-151 TNPKAEEIITR
+151 TNPKAEEIIAR
-162 LSLDPKQGDL
+162 LALEPQQKDL
-172 TRLIHAPE
+172 TQLIHAQE
-180 REKVVA
+180 REKVIA
-186 WYQRRLK
+186 WYRRRLK
-193 GMELPYSFMFRLEG
+193 GLELPYSFMFRLEG

-222 KLNGQP
+222 KLNGKP

-268 NLLMGIQGNIS
+268 NLLMGIQGNVS
-279 VMQLEVDTADPLQE
+279 VMQLEVDSADPLQE
-293 SIQSIVRC
+293 SIQSIARC

-338 FGRTKKEVD
+338 FGRTKKEID
-347 LHPVFAKDIWAVE
+347 LHPVFAKDIWPVE

-401 RLKPFNVRPGRFVK
+401 RIKPFNVRPGRFVK
-415 LSVTDTGLGMS
+415 LSVTDTGVGMS
-426 PETQKRI
+426 PETRKRI

-465 NCYSELGQGTT
+465 NCYSELGRGTT
-476 FNVYFPVCETPY
+476 FNVYFPVCETRY
-488 SPEEG
+488 QPEEG
-493 ASGDELVEGVPRGD
+493 AGEAELVQGVPSGD

-540 QAAIDLFLDQKKRI
+540 QAAIDLFSEQEKRI
-554 DLVILDYVMPGMGG
+554 DLVILDYVMPGLGG
-568 REVFDVLKQTKPDV
+568 REVFDALKQIRPDV

-628 PADAARQDG
+628 SADVAREN
-637 TGAPV
+637 

>member
-1 MGPKT
+1 MGSKT

-12 MILSGLLV
+12 MVLSGLLV
-20 ATIFWLIDSV
+20 ATIFWLIDSI

-36 NEFDVVL
+36 NEFDIIL

-50 YNIAIRLIV
+50 YNIAIRMIV
-59 LCLFILFGSHA
+59 LCLFLLFGSHA
-70 QYTINARKKAEQDLI
+70 QYTINARKKAEQELV

-97 GTCKLQEMNEQMRLE
+97 GTCKLQEMNEQMRQE
-112 IGERKRMEAAVR
+112 ISERKRMESAVR

-145 DNQLKF
+145 DDQVKF
-151 TNPKAEEIITR
+151 TNPKADEIITR
-162 LSLDPKQGDL
+162 LSLDPTKPDL
-172 TRLIHAPE
+172 TRLIHAQE
-180 REKVVA
+180 REKVIE

-207 DRAVSIWVELNSILI
+207 PRSVSIWVELNSILI
-222 KLNGQP
+222 KLNGKP

-268 NLLMGIQGNIS
+268 NLLMGIQGNVS
-279 VMQLEVDTADPLQE
+279 VMNLEVGAADPLQE
-293 SIQSIVRC
+293 SIDSIARC

-323 TPSNLNTIVHKTVEI
+323 TPSNLNTIVHKTAEI
-338 FGRTKKEVD
+338 FGRTKKEID
-347 LHPVFAKDIWAVE
+347 LHPVFAKDIWPVE
-360 VDPGQIEQVLMN
+360 VDPSQIEQVLMN

-388 IELENVQLDEHYA
+388 IELENVRLDEHYA
-401 RLKPFNVRPGRFVK
+401 RIKPFNIRPGRFVK
-415 LSVTDTGLGMS
+415 LSVTDTGVGMT

-465 NCYSELGQGTT
+465 NCYSELGHGTT
-476 FNVYFPVCETPY
+476 FNVYFPVCEETYP
-488 SPEEG
+488 PEDSG
-493 ASGDELVEGVPRGD
+493 ADGELVEGVPGGD

-520 SVGRKI
+520 TVGRKI
-526 LASLGYTVLAADGG
+526 LASLGYTVLVASGG
-540 QAAIDLFLDQKKRI
+540 QAAVDTFIDQQDRI
-554 DLVILDYVMPGMGG
+554 ALVILDYVMPGMGG
-568 REVFDVLKQTKPDV
+568 REVFEALKQIQPDV

-616 MSRIIRTILDAE
+616 MSRAIRTILDGVPVTPAE
-628 PADAARQDG
+628 DN
-637 TGAPV
+637 

>member
-1 MGPKT
+1 MGSKT

-12 MILSGLLV
+12 MVLSGLLV
-20 ATIFWLIDSV
+20 ATIFWLIDSI

-36 NEFDVVL
+36 NEFDIIL

-59 LCLFILFGSHA
+59 LCLFVLFGSHA
-70 QYTINARKKAEQDLI
+70 QYTINARKKAEQELV

-97 GTCKLQEMNEQMRLE
+97 GTCKLQEMNEQMRQE
-112 IGERKRMEAAVR
+112 IAERKRMESAVR

-145 DNQLKF
+145 DDQVKF
-151 TNPKAEEIITR
+151 TNPKADEIITR
-162 LSLDPKQGDL
+162 LSLDPTKPDL
-172 TRLIHAPE
+172 TRLIHVQE
-180 REKVVA
+180 REKVIE

-207 DRAVSIWVELNSILI
+207 SRSVSIWVELNSILI
-222 KLNGQP
+222 KLNGKP

-268 NLLMGIQGNIS
+268 NLLMGIQGNVS
-279 VMQLEVDTADPLQE
+279 VMNLEVDADDPLQE
-293 SIQSIVRC
+293 SIQSIARC

-323 TPSNLNTIVHKTVEI
+323 TPSNLNTIVHKTSEI
-338 FGRTKKEVD
+338 FGRTKKEID
-347 LHPVFAKDIWAVE
+347 LHPVFAKDIWPVE
-360 VDPGQIEQVLMN
+360 VDPSQIEQVLMN

-378 QAMPEGGDLY
+378 QAMPEGGDLH
-388 IELENVQLDEHYA
+388 IELENVRLDQHYA
-401 RLKPFNVRPGRFVK
+401 RIKPFNIRPGRFVK
-415 LSVTDTGLGMS
+415 LSVTDTGVGMTA
-426 PETQKRI
+426 ETQKRI

-465 NCYSELGQGTT
+465 NCYSELGHGTT
-476 FNVYFPVCETPY
+476 FNVYFPVCEETYP
-488 SPEEG
+488 PEDGG
-493 ASGDELVEGVPRGD
+493 ADGELVEGVPGGD
-507 ETILFVDDDEEII
+507 ETVLFVDDDEEII
-520 SVGRKI
+520 TVGRKI
-526 LASLGYTVLAADGG
+526 LASLGYTVLVASGG
-540 QAAIDLFLDQKKRI
+540 QAAVDTFIDHQDRI
-554 DLVILDYVMPGMGG
+554 ALVILDYVMPGMGG
-568 REVFDVLKQTKPDV
+568 REVFEALKQIQPDV

-616 MSRIIRTILDAE
+616 MSRTIRTILDGVPVNPAE
-628 PADAARQDG
+628 EN
-637 TGAPV
+637 